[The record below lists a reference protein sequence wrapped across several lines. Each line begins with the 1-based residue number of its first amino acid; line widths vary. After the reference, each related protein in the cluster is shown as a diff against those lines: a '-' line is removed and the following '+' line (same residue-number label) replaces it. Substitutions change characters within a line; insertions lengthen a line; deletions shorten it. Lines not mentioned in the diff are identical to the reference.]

1 MTNSSNEVEEEGVGA
16 AAGAGV
22 GTGGTGAGCGV
33 GATLVVEVV
42 AHFEIIGAASYPS
55 FPNSN

>member
-1 MTNSSNEVEEEGVGA
+1 LTNSSNEVEEGAGA

-22 GTGGTGAGCGV
+22 GIGGTGAGCGA

-42 AHFEIIGAASYPS
+42 AHFEIVGAAAGYPG
-55 FPNSN
+55 FPISN